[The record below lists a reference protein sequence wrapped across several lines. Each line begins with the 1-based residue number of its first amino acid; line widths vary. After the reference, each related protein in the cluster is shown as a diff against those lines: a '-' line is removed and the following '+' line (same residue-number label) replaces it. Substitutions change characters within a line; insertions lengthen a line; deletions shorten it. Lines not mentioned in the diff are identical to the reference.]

1 MTLFFLSHPER
12 HSITEVFT
20 MEFESINLLTA
31 STSEETFTI
40 LDLHALSQR
49 AEASEEVNDNA
60 RRIRLAASSLLNFAE
75 QTGIGNSTEPAET
88 AVTDLLT
95 DLMHLC
101 AHCWPDEGEIS
112 FDSALNTARM
122 HFATESDEPA

>member
-1 MTLFFLSHPER
+1 MKS
-12 HSITEVFT
+12 
-20 MEFESINLLTA
+20 ESINLLTA

-40 LDLHALSQR
+40 PDLVALSQR
-49 AEASEEVNDNA
+49 AKASEEVNDNA
-60 RRIRLAASSLLNFAE
+60 RRINLAASALLNFAE

-101 AHCWPDEGEIS
+101 AYCWPDDSEIS
-112 FDSALNTARM
+112 FDSILNTARM
-122 HFATESDEPA
+122 HFATESNEPAPWV

>member
-1 MTLFFLSHPER
+1 MKS
-12 HSITEVFT
+12 
-20 MEFESINLLTA
+20 ESIHLLTA
-31 STSEETFTI
+31 STSEEAITI
-40 LDLHALSQR
+40 VDLQLLSQR

-60 RRIRLAASSLLNFAE
+60 RRISLAASTLLNFAE

-122 HFATESDEPA
+122 HFAAESDELAQWD